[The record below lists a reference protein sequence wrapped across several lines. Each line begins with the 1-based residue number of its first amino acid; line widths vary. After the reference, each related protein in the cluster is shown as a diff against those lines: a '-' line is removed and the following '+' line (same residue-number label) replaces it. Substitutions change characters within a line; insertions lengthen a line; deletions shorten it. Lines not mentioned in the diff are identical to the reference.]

1 MNERLDTGIQDGEFD
16 EYMDEGRRRAYLFLE
31 VSDLGGRLVPE
42 LIGNIHDNLHPLIHQ
57 PMKGGEGL

>member
-1 MNERLDTGIQDGEFD
+1 MKGWTQGFKTESLMNTWMR
-16 EYMDEGRRRAYLFLE
+16 GRRRAYLFLE